1 LLAFWRLTYNVEATE
16 MYEELKLPIS
26 GNRLALMRKYQRFLA
41 LSIFA
46 ASLMSSQS
54 EILWNTN
61 SPQMFAE
68 IRRKG

>member
-1 LLAFWRLTYNVEATE
+1 